1 MTQFQDLDEF
11 FDDTLPLP
19 VGGKW
24 YRIPAPDAEVGLLCQ
39 RLMHAS
45 MAAEQGETVDD
56 PKLNELAEVVLSDDE
71 ERDLYQRILGPV
83 WHELRTDGVS
93 WPKVQH
99 VGATALVWVAAGKE
113 AAAKIWAS
121 GGVGKPRPRTGRLVG
136 RRQRRRHRPDLGA
149 PRLLRPGRRPL
160 GLARPHRLVAR
171 HPDPLGARRAR
182 PARGVR
188 HRRRRA
194 RRAAHPLVEVAAD
207 ARAWAADV

>member
-121 GGVGKPRPRTGRLVG
+121 GGVGE
-136 RRQRRRHRPDLGA
+136 A
-149 PRLLRPGRRPL
+149 PAPNR
-160 GLARPHRLVAR
+160 AT
-171 HPDPLGARRAR
+171 RRATAAAATSTR
-182 PARGVR
+182 SRGSATTTTR
-188 HRRRRA
+188 TTASRSRK
-194 RRAAHPLVEVAAD
+194 AAPS
-207 ARAWAADV
+207 RGKTS